1 MLKERV
7 LRGLRT
13 DETGVSPVIGVSL
26 MVAVTVIIAAV
37 IGSTALSMGDSVS
50 KSPPQVQFETETD
63 TETISDGDGYE
74 ITVKSFKLE
83 HNGGEDV
90 DVRNLKVTIDGRQ
103 AYDHR
108 LPENHLYPTVDGEG
122 SEYAQPIYP
131 FDQYKEDL
139 VSGEDNK
146 ISSGDSAEL
155 YSATNDIESE
165 NIDFSKEQ
173 NQVMYTFDDRDPV
186 RFLHDGWQNPD
197 RFENQEE
204 SAHLESGQTVR
215 VVWEPSGSDQSQTLY
230 EGEIA

>member
-13 DETGVSPVIGVSL
+13 DETGVSPVIGVIL

-37 IGSTALSMGDSVS
+37 IGSTALGTGDSVS
-50 KSPPQVQFETETD
+50 KSPPQVQFETETN
-63 TETISDGDGYE
+63 TETISDGIGNE
-74 ITVKSFKLE
+74 ITLTTFTIK

-90 DVRNLKVTIDGRQ
+90 DVRNIAVTVDGEQ

-108 LPENHLYPTVDGEG
+108 LPANHLYPTVSGQG
-122 SEYAQPIYP
+122 SNYAQPIYP

-146 ISSGDSAEL
+146 ISSGDSATL
-155 YSATNDIESE
+155 YSATKDIESE
-165 NIDFSKEQ
+165 DIDFSKQ
-173 NQVMYTFDDRDPV
+173 NNQVLYVFDG
-186 RFLHDGWQNPD
+186 RFLHDGWQDPD
-197 RFENQEE
+197 RFENQGED
-204 SAHLESGQTVR
+204 AHLESGQTVR